1 MTYKANKKLPYDMW
15 FDENPLKD
23 TKYIEKAE
31 YEKCDISIH
40 KQMYDFAT
48 AAINKLGGSENASSY
63 KSRGQ

>member
-1 MTYKANKKLPYDMW
+1 MTYKAEEKLPYDSW
-15 FDENPLKD
+15 FDENPRKD

-48 AAINKLGGSENASSY
+48 AAIKKLGGSENASSY
-63 KSRGQ
+63 KSWRQ

>member
-1 MTYKANKKLPYDMW
+1 MTYKADEKLPYDFW

-48 AAINKLGGSENASSY
+48 AAIKKLGGSENASSY
-63 KSRGQ
+63 KSWRQ

>member
-1 MTYKANKKLPYDMW
+1 MTYKAEKKLPYDQW

-31 YEKCDISIH
+31 YESCEISIH

-48 AAINKLGGSENASSY
+48 EAIKKLGGSENASSY
-63 KSRGQ
+63 ESRGQ

>member
-1 MTYKANKKLPYDMW
+1 MTYKANKKLPYDLW

-48 AAINKLGGSENASSY
+48 AAIKKLGGSSEWVKQS
-63 KSRGQ
+63 QE

>member
-1 MTYKANKKLPYDMW
+1 MKYKADEKLPYDFW

-63 KSRGQ
+63 KSWRQ

>member
-1 MTYKANKKLPYDMW
+1 MTYKANKKLPYDQW

-23 TKYIEKAE
+23 TKYIEKAQ

-48 AAINKLGGSENASSY
+48 EQLKIG
-63 KSRGQ
+63 RI

>member
-1 MTYKANKKLPYDMW
+1 MNMGIKASDKLPYDQW

-31 YEKCDISIH
+31 YEKCEISIH

-48 AAINKLGGSENASSY
+48 AAINKLGGSEEC
-63 KSRGQ
+63 QQLQE

>member
-1 MTYKANKKLPYDMW
+1 MTYKADEKLPYDFW

-48 AAINKLGGSENASSY
+48 AAIKKLGGSENASSY

>member
-1 MTYKANKKLPYDMW
+1 MTYKADEKLPYDFW

-48 AAINKLGGSENASSY
+48 AAIKKLGGSENASSY
-63 KSRGQ
+63 KSWGQ

>member
-1 MTYKANKKLPYDMW
+1 MTYKANQKLPYDQW
-15 FDENPLKD
+15 FDENPLKG

-31 YEKCDISIH
+31 YEKCEVSIH

-48 AAINKLGGSENASSY
+48 AAIKRLGGSENASSY

>member
-1 MTYKANKKLPYDMW
+1 MTYKAEKKLPYDQW

-31 YEKCDISIH
+31 YESCEISIH

-48 AAINKLGGSENASSY
+48 AAIKKLGGSENASSY
-63 KSRGQ
+63 ESRGQ

>member
-1 MTYKANKKLPYDMW
+1 MNMGIKASDKLPYDQW

-23 TKYIEKAE
+23 TKNIEKAE

-48 AAINKLGGSENASSY
+48 AAIKKLGGSEKWVTQS
-63 KSRGQ
+63 QE

>member
-1 MTYKANKKLPYDMW
+1 MTYKANKKLPYDQW
-15 FDENPLKD
+15 FDENPLKG

-31 YEKCDISIH
+31 YEKCEVSIH

-48 AAINKLGGSENASSY
+48 AAIKRLGGSENASSY